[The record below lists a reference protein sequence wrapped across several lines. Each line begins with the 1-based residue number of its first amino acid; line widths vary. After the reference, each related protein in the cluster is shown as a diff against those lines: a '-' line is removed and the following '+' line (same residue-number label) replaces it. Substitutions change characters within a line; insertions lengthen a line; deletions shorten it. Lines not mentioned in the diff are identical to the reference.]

1 MQIIEIRK
9 QKTAKPKSKRYRLE
23 LRLSAEVK
31 QIIRDAAMLSSQTM
45 AGFITSSALENARS
59 IIKELGEGK

>member
-9 QKTAKPKSKRYRLE
+9 QKTVKPKSKRYRLE